1 MARRSEWLFRM
12 HFRAHNSAQHFS
24 TSGTGS
30 KTTYPLPW
38 PVRER
43 AEKAESEPIWNKLV
57 GKFLVRRIMKN
68 LGFDFSVGEFLDGTK
83 YAVHELASMIAS
95 SERHEE
101 IAHVT
106 SADLYQAIHSS
117 LCLLPPSCLIHLDV
131 ESVRNMEMVGFNTVA
146 GKAESGDQHV
156 ISGLGQKV
164 VTSQS
169 RMQDISE
176 SLSTFTTHQARDI
189 ALEAS
194 MARLEFRLSV
204 AFQTREKFAV
214 LDSASGVVIQG
225 SNQFVPCSHLWVF
238 GSLVDRDADY
248 PLKWT
253 IIDINNFLRG
263 HISATV
269 L

>member
-1 MARRSEWLFRM
+1 M
-12 HFRAHNSAQHFS
+12 
-24 TSGTGS
+24 
-30 KTTYPLPW
+30 
-38 PVRER
+38 
-43 AEKAESEPIWNKLV
+43 V

-68 LGFDFSVGEFLDGTK
+68 LGFDFSVGEFLNGTK
-83 YAVHELASMIAS
+83 HAVHELASMIAS

-101 IAHVT
+101 ISHVT
-106 SADLYQAIHSS
+106 SEDLFQAIQSS
-117 LCLLPPSCLIHLDV
+117 LRLLPPSCHIHLDV
-131 ESVRNMEMVGFNTVA
+131 ESVRNMEMVGFNIVA
-146 GKAESGDQHV
+146 GQAESGDQHV

-176 SLSTFTTHQARDI
+176 RLSSFTTHQARDI

-204 AFQTREKFAV
+204 TFQTREKFAV
-214 LDSASGVVIQG
+214 LDNASGAVIQG
-225 SNQFVPCSHLWVF
+225 SNQFVPCSHLWVL

-253 IIDINNFLRG
+253 IIDINNFLQS
-263 HISATV
+263 HVSATV